1 MFIILQECSK
11 RPAVVGRNMATQMR
25 TCFLVALVLN

>member
-1 MFIILQECSK
+1 
-11 RPAVVGRNMATQMR
+11 MATQMR